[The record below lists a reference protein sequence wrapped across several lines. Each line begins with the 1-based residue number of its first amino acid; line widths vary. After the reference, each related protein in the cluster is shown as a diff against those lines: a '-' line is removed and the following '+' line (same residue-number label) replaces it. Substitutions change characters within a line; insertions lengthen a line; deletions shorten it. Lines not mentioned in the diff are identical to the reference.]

1 MQEAVDATDKLWRE
15 MMDVRAWM
23 FIENIV
29 LIIVA
34 GLLANYVSAWCLLIL
49 LMANTKFPSTKDGE

>member
-1 MQEAVDATDKLWRE
+1 
-15 MMDVRAWM
+15 MDVRAWM

-49 LMANTKFPSTKDGE
+49 LMANTKFPSKKECEDD

>member
-1 MQEAVDATDKLWRE
+1 
-15 MMDVRAWM
+15 MDVRAWM

-49 LMANTKFPSTKDGE
+49 LMANTKFPSTKDGEK